1 MHVRQALRAG
11 LSTAVLREVL
21 LQTAVYA
28 GVPAANSAF
37 SIADRVL
44 GEVSG
49 PGDGG

>member
-1 MHVRQALRAG
+1 MHVRQALRGG